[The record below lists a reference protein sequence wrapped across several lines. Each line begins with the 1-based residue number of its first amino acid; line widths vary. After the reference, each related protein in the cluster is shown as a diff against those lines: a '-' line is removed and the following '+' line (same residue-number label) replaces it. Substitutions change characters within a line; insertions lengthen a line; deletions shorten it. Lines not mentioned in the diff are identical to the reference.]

1 MKKAIL
7 VAIILS
13 ITFLG
18 CQTTKTRAVEGGVI
32 GGVLGAGAGYAIGQ
46 TTHHGAEGAGI
57 GAAIGAISGAIIGS
71 QIEKPQSNP
80 ITGSSSQISNPN
92 QMSLQQI
99 VELTKQGI
107 DEDVIIDRIRLTNSK
122 FNLTAED
129 IAYLQKEGVSARVI
143 AQMQK

>member
-1 MKKAIL
+1 MKKAML
-7 VAIILS
+7 LAVILS

-18 CQTTKTRAVEGGVI
+18 CQTTKTRAVEGSVI

-46 TTHHGAEGAGI
+46 ATHHGAEGAGI

-80 ITGSSSQISNPN
+80 STTQYTYNPN
-92 QMSLQQI
+92 RMTIQQI
-99 VELTKQGI
+99 VELTKQGV
-107 DEDVIIDRIRLTNSK
+107 DENVIIDRIHLTNSK
-122 FNLTAED
+122 FNLTPED
-129 IAYLQKEGVSARVI
+129 IEYLRKEGVSARVI